1 MARPRR
7 PVLRRAKVV
16 GSGTGFID
24 KVAMEPENWVN
35 WSTDPKLVGPSLKKK
50 DTLEPGSSPLETI
63 NG

>member
-7 PVLRRAKVV
+7 PLPRRAKVV

-35 WSTDPKLVGPSLKKK
+35 WSTDPKLRHIGARIKSAR
-50 DTLEPGSSPLETI
+50 
-63 NG
+63 NH